1 MNRRGAGTGEA
12 CATRRDALRLIG
24 ALGAGVLAGGCAR
37 RGGPGTLPSVACT
50 TSMIGD
56 AVRGVAGE
64 RVAITTLMG
73 AGVDP
78 HLYKPTRTDT
88 AAVMSAD
95 VVFYN
100 GLLLEGRMQDLFVRA
115 AGSGRRVTP
124 VCGAMSEADLL
135 HPDGAEGHPDPHV
148 WMDPTLWAGAV
159 EAVRQTLA
167 QAMPEH
173 EKAFEAGAAAYGRD
187 LLELHGACEAA
198 LASVPVGARVLV
210 TAHDAF
216 GYFGRRYGFE
226 VMGIQGIS
234 TDSEAGLRDIE
245 RLVDVLVER
254 RIPAVFVESTIS
266 DRGIRALVEG
276 AGARGHEVKIGASL
290 YSDAAG
296 APGTYEGTHV
306 GMLDHNVTSIVR
318 ALGGQAPAAG
328 LRGRLGRG
336 G

>member
-1 MNRRGAGTGEA
+1 MGR
-12 CATRRDALRLIG
+12 
-24 ALGAGVLAGGCAR
+24 LGAGVLGSGVLASGCAR
-37 RGGPGTLPSVACT
+37 AGRAGGATRVVCT

-56 AVRGVAGE
+56 AARTVAGA
-64 RVAITTLMG
+64 RIALTTLMG

-88 AAVMSAD
+88 AAVMGAD

-124 VCGAMSEADLL
+124 VCGAMREDDLL
-135 HPDGAEGHPDPHV
+135 HPAGAAGHPDPHV
-148 WMDPTLWAGAV
+148 WMDPNLWSEAV
-159 EAVRQTLA
+159 EAVRGTMA
-167 QAMPEH
+167 EAIPAGARE
-173 EKAFEAGAAAYGRD
+173 FEANAAAYAAD
-187 LLELHGACEAA
+187 LRTLDAQCAAA
-198 LASVPVGARVLV
+198 LGTVPVGSRVLV

-245 RLVDVLVER
+245 RLVEVLVTR
-254 RIPAVFVESTIS
+254 RVPAVFIESTIS

-276 AGARGHEVKIGASL
+276 AAARGHEVRIGASL
-290 YSDAAG
+290 FSDAAG
-296 APGTYEGTHV
+296 VPGTYEGTHI

-318 ALGGQAPAAG
+318 ALGGEAPETG
-328 LRGRLGRG
+328 LRGRLGKG